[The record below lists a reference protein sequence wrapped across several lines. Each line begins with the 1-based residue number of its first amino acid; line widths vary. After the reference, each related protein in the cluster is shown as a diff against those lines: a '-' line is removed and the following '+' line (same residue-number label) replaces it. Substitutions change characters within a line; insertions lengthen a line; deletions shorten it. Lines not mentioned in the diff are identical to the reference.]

1 MAEML
6 LPTKGWPDFQ
16 DGRVLTHNDLNRL
29 RDYLYTKYA
38 FQNSALFGFGVAC
51 GLSGSVDGKKLTI
64 SPGFALAGEG
74 RELVLDTAFE
84 YSLDDLAGEQLAEFG
99 FVDGTKDGYTAVI
112 CAGDTP
118 RAAGGVCDPDDCTL
132 HTDYVDE
139 GIRIAFARG
148 QLKEAGVFAHKVFD
162 LKPITPDKSG
172 KAPGFAQLQKN
183 LDKILEPHLG
193 APTLKLLM
201 GLDLTGPAGVDLM
214 KVGILNEVLYAAWEF
229 FRCRAYENLDCFGAG
244 NPACVALGWIS
255 ENGAWAWHCRHR
267 HHFILSRALFSAI
280 RGSRC
285 EDLCQAHLDRIR
297 AILET
302 FDPPPTKQEDPPKD
316 WPDLDVHVC
325 TLIELR
331 GGTCIWW
338 TPPDLPYKVELL
350 PIPGGVHLLELI
362 WNPPTVNELYGGD
375 DPVVDNPLLDFVRPD
390 ATLRDVKLDPYGA
403 GVVLTN
409 QFLGF
414 DGPQVAEAITKTLD
428 KRGVTASV
436 EAVSMDTFQKTA
448 NLRPGLALAATDS
461 IFLGT
466 NDKGTVIAVGAV
478 PTTVALGDM
487 PGLRVDAQQAVG
499 VAQQLTKDVA
509 EMENN
514 FTQLGD
520 DFAQID
526 KNFTQLGKNFTAI
539 QQGFGNLE
547 QTVKGFDQQTL
558 TQLPVVVEQ
567 LEKQVESTQAEVKEV
582 GVRLERTAELQ
593 TRRVDITLNEA
604 LGKVIAGPT
613 RLGVEGPTRAPLIRS
628 LESLSTAIE
637 AAAPPASKDEV
648 KKALDEGRP
657 ALDALRGA
665 SPEEELEGNA
675 ASAALESLLT
685 AVRASGLSADST
697 EYRRA
702 RREVSALQ
710 KMLET
715 PGG

>member
-1 MAEML
+1 VAEMT

-51 GLSGSVDGKKLTI
+51 GLGGSVDGKKLTI

-84 YSLDDLAGEQLAEFG
+84 YDLGDLAGEQLEEFD
-99 FVDGTKDGYTAVI
+99 FVDGAKDGYTAVI

-139 GIRIAFARG
+139 GVRIAFARG
-148 QLKEAGVFAHKVFD
+148 QLKQEGVFAHKVFD

-172 KAPGFAQLQKN
+172 KAPGFAQLQKSLN
-183 LDKILEPHLG
+183 GLLEPHLE

-201 GLDLTGPAGVDLM
+201 GLELTGPAGVDLM
-214 KVGILNEVLYAAWEF
+214 KVGILNEVLYAAWGF
-229 FRCRAYENLDCFGAG
+229 FRCRAYGSLDCFGTG
-244 NPACVALGWIS
+244 TPACVALGWIS

-267 HHFILSRALFSAI
+267 HHFSLSRALYSAI

-285 EDLCQAHLDRIR
+285 EDVCQVHLDHIR

-302 FDPPPTKQEDPPKD
+302 FEPPPTKQEDPPKD
-316 WPDLDVHVC
+316 WPDEDVHIC
-325 TLIELR
+325 TLLELR
-331 GGTCIWW
+331 NRKCIWW
-338 TPPDLPYKVELL
+338 KLPDLPYKVELPPVSGTL
-350 PIPGGVHLLELI
+350 NPLDPI
-362 WNPPTVNELYGGD
+362 WNPPTIEELYR
-375 DPVVDNPLLDFVRPD
+375 DPDLVVTNPLLDPVRPEETVLD
-390 ATLRDVKLDPYGA
+390 IKLDPYGA
-403 GVVLTN
+403 GVLPTN

-428 KRGVTASV
+428 GQGITASV

-466 NDKGTVIAVGAV
+466 NAKGTVIAIGAV
-478 PTTVALGDM
+478 PTSAALGDM
-487 PGLRVDAQQAVG
+487 PGLRVDAQRAVG
-499 VAQQLTKDVA
+499 VAEQLT
-509 EMENN
+509 E
-514 FTQLGD
+514 
-520 DFAQID
+520 DFGQIQ
-526 KNFTQLGKNFTAI
+526 NGFTQLGKDFTAI
-539 QQGFGNLE
+539 QTGFGDLE
-547 QTVKGFDQQTL
+547 QAVKGIEPETL
-558 TQLPVVVEQ
+558 SQLPLVVEQ
-567 LEKQVESTQAEVKEV
+567 LHQQVENTNAEVKEV
-582 GVRLERTAELQ
+582 GARLDRTAQMQ
-593 TRRVDITLNEA
+593 TRRVDDTLNEA
-604 LGKVIAGPT
+604 LGKVIEGGM
-613 RLGVEGPTRAPLIRS
+613 RVGVVGPTRAPLVRS
-628 LESLSTAIE
+628 IESLSTAIE
-637 AAAPPASKDEV
+637 AAAPAASKDDV
-648 KKALDEGRP
+648 RAALEEGRP
-657 ALDALRGA
+657 ALDVLRGGT
-665 SPEEELEGNA
+665 PEEEVEGNA
-675 ASAALESLLT
+675 ASAALESLLS
-685 AVRASGLSADST
+685 AVRASGLSTDST

-710 KMLET
+710 KLLEL